1 MAEGILGLG
10 SEGSASLNQELI
22 DQLKE
27 KESESKVQP
36 IETQLEDIQLEIEIV
51 DEIEAK
57 TLELLETIKP
67 FDLYVSGTNN
77 IFNEV
82 SATTSGEAVNFD
94 AVDTSGLTPGTTN
107 VNVSQLATKDVYQ
120 SDKITAV
127 SSDIMTSGQNE
138 DDVLTIEVDG
148 ETFNFPTKDKTYEQ
162 LAQEISLQSN
172 NKLVASVEYVSDDEF
187 RIVIKSAQT
196 GEANSLSIS
205 QSANLD
211 LGFDKPENHTLSAEN
226 MIANIDGVD
235 YNVSSNTITTQG
247 GLTVTGISLGDSSI
261 TIKKDTQAIMDS
273 TLLLAQQY
281 NELVSMIEDATLDP
295 ESPVQDKSSLKT
307 MMDSIKSILFSTY
320 GLDDE
325 ESIFNYGIS
334 FDEYGYMN
342 VDSQAF
348 SEALNENVDDL
359 EELFVGYAEKEGMGT
374 QLKTY
379 LDSLDSFDGLL
390 TTYDENILGRQ
401 SKLEEEKTK
410 AIESLD
416 TKYSQMSQEFADAT
430 VLISQMEAEFAS
442 LKSIIAADS

>member
-1 MAEGILGLG
+1 MIGNFISSQSGLKT
-10 SEGSASLNQELI
+10 SQIA
-22 DQLKE
+22 
-27 KESESKVQP
+27 
-36 IETQLEDIQLEIEIV
+36 IENT
-51 DEIEAK
+51 
-57 TLELLETIKP
+57 
-67 FDLYVSGTNN
+67 SNN
-77 IFNEV
+77 IANEN
-82 SATTSGEAVNFD
+82 SAGYIKR
-94 AVDTSGLTPGTTN
+94 TTN
-107 VNVSQLATKDVYQ
+107 VNISQLATKDVYQ

-211 LGFDKPENHTLSAEN
+211 LGFDKPESHTLSAEN

>member
-1 MAEGILGLG
+1 MIGNFISSQSGLKT
-10 SEGSASLNQELI
+10 SQIA
-22 DQLKE
+22 
-27 KESESKVQP
+27 
-36 IETQLEDIQLEIEIV
+36 IENT
-51 DEIEAK
+51 
-57 TLELLETIKP
+57 
-67 FDLYVSGTNN
+67 SNN
-77 IFNEV
+77 IANEN
-82 SATTSGEAVNFD
+82 SAGYIKR
-94 AVDTSGLTPGTTN
+94 TTN
-107 VNVSQLATKDVYQ
+107 VNISQLATKDVYQ